1 MQLRFANLCPEQGL
15 KVFGVPTANLKEFR
29 SNSAGFEAE
38 PEDKYLMKDESIL
51 SAADHAKQPV
61 TAKEQDPEDFNFA
74 NRQNQTP
81 TANKPGLDL
90 KEAQGHG
97 GDASVADMSA
107 DLSAMF
113 ESTMSKV

>member
-1 MQLRFANLCPEQGL
+1 M
-15 KVFGVPTANLKEFR
+15 FGIPTANLKDFR
-29 SNSAGFEAE
+29 NNSAGFEAE

-51 SAADHAKQPV
+51 SASDHGKLSV
-61 TAKEQDPEDFNFA
+61 TTNKEQDPEDFNFA

-81 TANKPGLDL
+81 TTNKPGLEM
-90 KEAQGHG
+90 KAAEVHG